1 MPSLSQLVPPAAAEL
16 GTGSS
21 FHIMHRPRVLLS
33 FKTLD
38 TVFTL
43 WYHLEML
50 MWGFV
55 YSGAC
60 PPPKCSFQCFVTEI
74 FLEFIFK
81 PLIMCKGA
89 WQTHCPCTCPQS
101 QEESNGFLSG

>member
-21 FHIMHRPRVLLS
+21 FHTMHRPCVLLP

-43 WYHLEML
+43 WYLLEML
-50 MWGFV
+50 MWGCM
-55 YSGAC
+55 YSGAVPRRSAPSMFC
-60 PPPKCSFQCFVTEI
+60 YRD

-81 PLIMCKGA
+81 PLIMSKCA
-89 WQTHCPCTCPQS
+89 
-101 QEESNGFLSG
+101 

>member
-1 MPSLSQLVPPAAAEL
+1 MPSLPQLVPPAAAEL

-55 YSGAC
+55 YSGAV
-60 PPPKCSFQCFVTEI
+60 PRRSAPSNVLLQRFFWNL
-74 FLEFIFK
+74 FLN
-81 PLIMCKGA
+81 P
-89 WQTHCPCTCPQS
+89 
-101 QEESNGFLSG
+101 